1 MELKRSSIVVFA
13 TLVALLF
20 TSAFAPLPDEDLVGE
35 WVGTDDATGETISFV
50 FNEDGTAEWEGVPAE
65 ADLTWELD
73 ATPAPMH
80 LDLVGKNVHTDE
92 TMTLAFIVRFLDA
105 DELQLRAP
113 SMDPSV
119 RPEAFSESGDAE
131 GELILTRQ

>member
-1 MELKRSSIVVFA
+1 MVSQRSSIVVFA
-13 TLVALLF
+13 VLATFLL
-20 TSAFAPLPDEDLVGE
+20 TSAFTPLPEEDLVGE
-35 WVGTDDATGETISFV
+35 WTGTDDTTGETISFV
-50 FNEDGTAEWEGVPAE
+50 FNEDGTVEWDGVPAE
-65 ADLTWELD
+65 ANLTWELD
-73 ATPAPMH
+73 ATPDPMH
-80 LDLVGKNVHTDE
+80 LDVIGKNVHTDE